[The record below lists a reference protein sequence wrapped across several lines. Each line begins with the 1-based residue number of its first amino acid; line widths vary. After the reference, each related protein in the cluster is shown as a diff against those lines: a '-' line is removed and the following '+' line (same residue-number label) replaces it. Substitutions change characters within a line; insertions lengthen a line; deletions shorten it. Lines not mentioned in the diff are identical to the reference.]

1 MARGNLKTALV
12 TGGNG
17 YLGSVLVRHLVE
29 CGFTVHA
36 IAHKNRQVL
45 DRVLP
50 EGQIHVLTGD
60 LSDTV
65 ELTGRLK
72 PDAIF
77 HLATDQTEPKD
88 IGGMLHILQNNLAL
102 GTALL
107 QGAALCP
114 KSPVFLN
121 AGTYWQFADPDY
133 IAGNSFYAATK
144 QAFHD
149 ILLYFRR
156 AYKIRS
162 TTLILYDTIGL
173 TDPRSKLWNKL
184 VEALPGTQ
192 FPMSGG
198 KQTVDIV
205 HVDDIVRG
213 FVHAANLL
221 DADELPGPLYAL
233 RSNEP
238 KILRDF
244 IEDLSDSG
252 ILDLQFVW
260 GKIPY
265 WSGQIFQVWQGERLP
280 GWRAA
285 IDIKETIAEMARRQ
299 ASNRGILRD

>member
-1 MARGNLKTALV
+1 MARGILKTALV

-17 YLGSVLVRHLVE
+17 YLGSVLVRHLAE

-36 IAHKNRQVL
+36 FANKNRQVL
-45 DRVLP
+45 DRLLP
-50 EGQIHVLTGD
+50 AGQIHVLTGD

-65 ELTGRLK
+65 ELTGCLA

-88 IGGMLHILQNNLAL
+88 IVGMLHILQNNLAL

-107 QGAALCP
+107 QGAALCSTP
-114 KSPVFLN
+114 PVFLN

-149 ILLYFRR
+149 ILLCFRR
-156 AYKIRS
+156 AHRIRS
-162 TTLILYDTIGL
+162 TTLVLYDTVGL
-173 TDPRSKLWNKL
+173 DDPRPKLWNKL
-184 VEALPGTQ
+184 VQALPGTE

-205 HVDDIVRG
+205 HVDDIARG
-213 FVHAANLL
+213 FVHAAVLL
-221 DADELPGPLYAL
+221 GEDRLPGPLYAL

-238 KILRDF
+238 KVLKEF
-244 IEDLSDSG
+244 IEDLARSG

-265 WSGQIFQVWQGERLP
+265 WSGQIFQVWQGEQLP
-280 GWRAA
+280 GWRPR
-285 IDIKETIAEMARRQ
+285 IDIKETLAEMARNCAR
-299 ASNRGILRD
+299 NRGILRE